1 MGYQMSQVTS
11 RTSTVAMSAFKDSGK
26 TNASVRELESIQ
38 NTKINGEEN
47 FEIMR
52 DYMDDVVETSKC
64 PFAGLQDMMSQ
75 K

>member
-1 MGYQMSQVTS
+1 
-11 RTSTVAMSAFKDSGK
+11 MSAFKGSDE

-38 NTKINGEEN
+38 NTKNNGEEN

-64 PFAGLQDMMSQ
+64 PFAGL
-75 K
+75 

>member
-1 MGYQMSQVTS
+1 
-11 RTSTVAMSAFKDSGK
+11 MSAFKDSGK

-64 PFAGLQDMMSQ
+64 PFAGL
-75 K
+75 